1 MHFSWSVLKTKANK
15 SWVKVKK
22 LLFNKFK
29 VIILKIQSWVI
40 LSNVIRKL
48 GTQNFLVEKLT
59 SKKNGNKTLLI
70 LSKEGPFILQEMMII
85 Q

>member
-1 MHFSWSVLKTKANK
+1 MHFTWSVLKTKTNK

-48 GTQNFLVEKLT
+48 GTQKFLVEKLT
-59 SKKNGNKTLLI
+59 GKKNGNKTLLI